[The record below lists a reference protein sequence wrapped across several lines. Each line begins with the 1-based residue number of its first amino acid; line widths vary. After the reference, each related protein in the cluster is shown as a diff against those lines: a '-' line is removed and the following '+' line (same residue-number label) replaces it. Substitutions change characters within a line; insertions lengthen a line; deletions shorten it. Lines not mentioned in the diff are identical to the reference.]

1 MATESPGN
9 FLFGI
14 PDRLGFNARL
24 GALADWVYRLG
35 LRNIP
40 QPFSLV
46 PGVYEILD
54 TLKSRYPM
62 AIVSVRGAR
71 STGLFLE
78 QFNLVPYFQC
88 IVTSQSCK
96 HTKPYPDPILF
107 AADQMGVPPK
117 SCLMIGD
124 TTVDMRAGKAAG
136 AQTAGVLCGFGEED
150 ELLRAGA
157 DIILASTAQLLQ
169 LLNLPP

>member
-1 MATESPGN
+1 MASESPGN

-14 PDRLGFNARL
+14 PDRLGFDDKL
-24 GALADWVYRLG
+24 VALADWVYRLG

-46 PGVYEILD
+46 PGVYEALEM
-54 TLKSRYPM
+54 LKNRYPL

-78 QFNLVPYFQC
+78 QFNLVSYFKC
-88 IVTSQSCK
+88 VVTSQSCK

-107 AADQMGVPPK
+107 AANQMGVPAQ
-117 SCLMIGD
+117 SCLMVGD
-124 TTVDMRAGKAAG
+124 TTIDMRAGKAAG
-136 AQTAGVLCGFGEED
+136 AQAAGVLCGFGEED

-157 DIILASTAQLLQ
+157 DIILTSTAHLPQ
-169 LLNLPP
+169 LLN